1 MATAR
6 ALTIQ
11 SGVYTQ
17 IGSGDT
23 LDAGAGIKV
32 AGDTTTGRL
41 LVNDGTKFVPLAGPT
56 LNASGQITASG
67 QIETYAA
74 WEGRAADSSYVGGGC
89 SYGKAFPSTPSSFT
103 FTVLDSNNLASG
115 PFSYQPTAYGT
126 GVYIGVTTT
135 NALAYFFT
143 RVQVS

>member
-11 SGVYTQ
+11 SGVYKQ
-17 IGSGDT
+17 IADADILNAGSG
-23 LDAGAGIKV
+23 LKV
-32 AGDTTTGRL
+32 NNDTTSGRL

-56 LNASGQITASG
+56 LDAAGQITASG
-67 QIETYAA
+67 QIETYVG
-74 WEGRAADSSYVGGGC
+74 WEGRAGDTSYVGGGC
-89 SYGKAFPSTPSSFT
+89 SFGKAFPSTPSSFT
-103 FTVLDSNNLASG
+103 FTLLDSNNLASG
-115 PFSYQPTAYGT
+115 PFSYVPTAYGT

-135 NALAYFFT
+135 NALAYFYA